1 MSLILNQD
9 EIKSLKKCGLILSA
23 ALQETIDYLKPGVSG
38 LSLDKVAETAIR
50 RMGAT
55 PSFLNYGDSNNPY
68 PATICLSINNEV
80 VHGLP
85 SAEKI
90 IREGDV
96 VSIDIGAKFN
106 GICTD
111 MAKTVIVGKPKNSA
125 DSKLIKIT
133 QESLNK
139 AISILAP
146 GVTTGDIG
154 YEVQNHVEKNGMNV
168 VKSLVGHGIGRNPH
182 QEPQIPNFGKKRS
195 GFKLLPG
202 LAIAIEPMVNLGAG
216 DVITASDGWTVKT
229 YDGSNSAHFEHT
241 ILITKHKPIVITA

>member
-9 EIKSLKKCGLILSA
+9 EIKSLKKCGSILSS

-55 PSFLNYGDSNNPY
+55 PSFLNYGDAKNPY

-80 VHGLP
+80 VHGIP
-85 SAEKI
+85 SKEKI

-96 VSIDIGAKFN
+96 VSIDIGARYN

-111 MAKTVIVGKPKNSA
+111 MAKSVIVGKAKNNSDPKLL
-125 DSKLIKIT
+125 KVT
-133 QESLNK
+133 QDSLNR
-139 AISILAP
+139 AIAILAP
-146 GVTTGDIG
+146 GVFTGDIG
-154 YEVQNHVEKNGMNV
+154 YEVQSYVEKNGMSV

-182 QEPQIPNFGKKRS
+182 QEPQIPNFGKKRT

-202 LAIAIEPMVNLGAG
+202 IAIAIEPMVNAGAG

-241 ILITKHKPIVITA
+241 ILITDKKPIVITA